1 MVSELRDIREFLAQ
15 RPPFDSL
22 PGRALDE
29 LPRRLTVRYLR
40 RGAAFPPEE
49 AGPSGFYILRK
60 GAVELRDRGGM
71 LLEKLSEG
79 DSLDAEESESPA
91 GSGRAGLVVED
102 SLVYVLPRAAVRE
115 LRAQHADF
123 DDSFERSLAER
134 LRRASDV
141 VHRTPQ
147 VGGNLLRL
155 VVGDLIARSPVT
167 ASPELPLREAARLMT
182 QERVSALLV
191 VEQDELVGIITDR
204 DLRSRGIAE
213 AADAQRRLGEFMS
226 PDPHVI
232 SSAASAFEALLAMSQ
247 LRIHH
252 LPVVDNGNLR
262 GLVSTHDLLR
272 AQATN
277 PLYLADRI
285 RRCRSIASLRE
296 AAGEARELQL
306 QLVAAHATSQ
316 QLGQA
321 VTSVGDAVTRR
332 LIELAVEEQ
341 GAPPVPFAW
350 IATGSQGRGELTLHS
365 DQDNC
370 IILDDAF
377 DAACHDDYFTRLA
390 RAVNDGLDAC
400 GYANCPG
407 EVMASNPRWRQ
418 PVRSWRDYFHEWL
431 QHTDHKAA
439 TLAANFFDMRTV
451 WGEDDLRAAVMADVL
466 PLCPEAE
473 VFLAY
478 MAAHAIGNRPPIGF
492 FRKFVLIRSG
502 EHEGT
507 LDLKM
512 QGLLP
517 IVDMARLFALR
528 AGVPA
533 VGTLRRLSAAAGTG
547 CLSEDGADSL
557 KASFDF
563 IWSLR
568 ARHQAAQLRRNR
580 GVDNFVAP
588 DELTVVERRLLKDA
602 FTAISAMHDAIRS
615 AHGDRLPL

>member
-15 RPPFDSL
+15 HPPFDSL

-29 LPRRLTVRYLR
+29 LPRRLIVRYLR

-49 AGPSGFYILRK
+49 SGPAGFYILRK
-60 GAVELRDRGGM
+60 GAVELRDDGGA

-79 DSLDAEESESPA
+79 DSLDAEEDFPA
-91 GSGRAGLVVED
+91 DSGRGGLVVED
-102 SLVYVLPRAAVRE
+102 SLVYVLPRAALRE
-115 LRAQHADF
+115 LRNQHRDF
-123 DDSFERSLAER
+123 DESFERSLAER
-134 LRRASDV
+134 LRRAREV
-141 VHRTPQ
+141 VHRAPQ
-147 VGGNLLRL
+147 VGGNLMRL
-155 VVGDLIARSPVT
+155 EVGDLVVRSPVT
-167 ASPELPLREAARLMT
+167 ASPELPRREAARLMT
-182 QERVSALLV
+182 RERVSALLV

-204 DLRSRGIAE
+204 DLRSRCVAE
-213 AADAQRRLGEFMS
+213 AADAERRLGEFMT

-232 SSAASAFEALLAMSQ
+232 TSSDSAFEALLAMGR

-252 LPVVDNGNLR
+252 LPVVDPEGLR

-272 AQATN
+272 AQASN

-285 RRCRSIASLRE
+285 QRCRSVESLRE

-332 LIELAVEEQ
+332 LIELAIDAL
-341 GAPPVPFAW
+341 GAPPIPFAW

-370 IILDDAF
+370 IILDSAY
-377 DAACHDDYFTRLA
+377 DAARHDEYFGQLTRT
-390 RAVNDGLDAC
+390 VNDGLDAC

-407 EVMASNPRWRQ
+407 EVMASNPKWRQ
-418 PVRSWRDYFHEWL
+418 PPDKWREYFLEWL
-431 QHTDHKAA
+431 EHTDHKAA

-451 WGEDDLRAAVMADVL
+451 WGEDDLRAGLMADIL
-466 PLCPEAE
+466 PRCPEAE

-478 MAAHAIGNRPPIGF
+478 MAAHALGNRPPIGF

-507 LDLKM
+507 LDLKI

-528 AGVPA
+528 AGVSA
-533 VGTLRRLSAAAGTG
+533 VGTLRRLGEAAGTG
-547 CLSEDGADSL
+547 CLSDDGADSL
-557 KASFDF
+557 KAAFEF
-563 IWSLR
+563 IWTLR
-568 ARHQAAQLRRNR
+568 ARHQASQLRRNLPI
-580 GVDNFVAP
+580 DNFVP
-588 DELTVVERRLLKDA
+588 PEELTVVERRLLKDA
-602 FTAISAMHDAIRS
+602 FAAISAMHDAIRS